1 MDFLNKRI
9 KYSNYLYLDA
19 DSNKIVEKPS
29 KKFGIFPRD
38 ALIKECD
45 KVALEIPDYKELL
58 SNGNYISSSLQPKKP
73 LLSDAPK
80 YIDIL
85 IDICAKEK
93 NDSLFEKLGFI
104 KKTKADYCWYYYALK
119 NSPYI
124 LMLCITPKDDILAYK
139 YNYERNCDVV
149 YPSDFYKPILCDYF
163 YDKYGYIVSYSTSY
177 YYSSSSKD
185 SMQKLKDEFLEC
197 NDFKAFIEQNKT
209 TLAESFPN
217 AQKPKNHEK
226 GLNREIFTKIVI
238 SFYLILNFINIYF
251 YSQIDSISFVS
262 VQTLSSVAIQS
273 CFFFIL
279 FIPRLNFL
287 KKSFLWSLFAF
298 IPLVN
303 IFYCIYLCMKKS
315 DKDEINENN
324 LPTEKGMSR
333 IPYLLTLLPFLF
345 VIFLLQVMSNI
356 SFNDISTI
364 SQFSTVMIA
373 DQLVTL
379 VIEVIAILW
388 CYFCLSKRLID
399 AGEDPYKSWLIVVPF
414 YNIYFLFK
422 WCFVRKV

>member
-177 YYSSSSKD
+177 YYYSSSKD
-185 SMQKLKDEFLEC
+185 SVQKLKDEFLEC